1 MTILFPA
8 RRLASSAVALAV
20 LVSGAACT
28 PQPESQDGAMSDS
41 SVSDDG
47 RDDGGDGGSAE
58 LDYAALPSAQEEIPR
73 ARALIEDLG
82 RIVEESAP
90 VGPWEWKGND
100 DRVQCDSTPEVG
112 KLANGVTASY
122 TAKNEIPADQFEKI
136 QRALVDRAK
145 QEGFSYD
152 GAYVNDPGNWDI
164 SLVAPDGRSLA
175 LAGKTYLVFQARTG
189 CRRDTFEGD
198 MYQYMPELR
207 PENRTETT
215 PGG

>member
-1 MTILFPA
+1 MTIWIPA
-8 RRLASSAVALAV
+8 RRLAAGTAVMVV
-20 LVSGAACT
+20 LVCGAACT
-28 PQPESQDGAMSDS
+28 SQPEGQDGAMSDTTT
-41 SVSDDG
+41 SDNGRVDG
-47 RDDGGDGGSAE
+47 HDGGSAE

-122 TAKNEIPADQFEKI
+122 SAKNQIPADQFETV

-145 QEGFSYD
+145 QDGFTYD
-152 GAYVNDPGNWDI
+152 GAYTNDPGNWDI
-164 SLVAPDGRSLA
+164 SLVAPDGRS
-175 LAGKTYLVFQARTG
+175 
-189 CRRDTFEGD
+189 
-198 MYQYMPELR
+198 
-207 PENRTETT
+207 
-215 PGG
+215 